1 MSETNEKDKKYTE
14 AQESRM
20 AYVIKKQEERKE
32 DKTTSKRITASD
44 KSLKVLKDI
53 RKLLIINIEMQHHTI
68 SHEDQNNLGQVLQ
81 AMKDD
86 K

>member
-1 MSETNEKDKKYTE
+1 MSETNEK
-14 AQESRM
+14 
-20 AYVIKKQEERKE
+20 
-32 DKTTSKRITASD
+32 SKRVTASD

-81 AMKDD
+81 DMKDD
-86 K
+86 N